1 MNHTPALFP
10 HPAATRRRI
19 YLMRHGSVDYFRA
32 DGTPVPP
39 HGVPLNALGREQAD
53 AAGLLFAESGVRFD
67 AVLCSGLPRTLET
80 AGRVLAASGQTLA
93 VATDER
99 LQEIRPGRLEAIAR
113 EDLEN
118 AFLGI
123 FEAGADIEAQRFM
136 GGESVG
142 ELLDRVLPAF
152 DELLQRQDWQ
162 NLLLVL
168 HGGVNRALLSRALT
182 GGRSFFGRIE
192 QAPACINVLDV
203 GSADL
208 LLRGCNLAPTEWL
221 HPHERQTTMEVLLGQ
236 FLQLQRQPAG

>member
-1 MNHTPALFP
+1 MNRPPAPLTP
-10 HPAATRRRI
+10 PAQPRRRI
-19 YLMRHGSVDYFRA
+19 YLMRHGSVDYFSA

-39 HGVPLNALGREQAD
+39 HGVPLNALGRKQAD
-53 AAGLLFAESGVRFD
+53 AAGRLFADCGVRFD

-113 EDLEN
+113 EDLVR

-123 FEAGADIEAQRFM
+123 FEAGTDIEAQRFM

-152 DELLQRQDWQ
+152 EELLQRDDWQ
-162 NLLLVL
+162 CLLLVL

-192 QAPACINVLDV
+192 QSPACVNVLDV
-203 GSADL
+203 GSADMV
-208 LLRGCNLAPTEWL
+208 LRGCNLAPTEWL
-221 HPHERQTTMEVLLGQ
+221 HQHERQTTMEALLGQ
-236 FLQLQRQPAG
+236 FLQLRRQAG